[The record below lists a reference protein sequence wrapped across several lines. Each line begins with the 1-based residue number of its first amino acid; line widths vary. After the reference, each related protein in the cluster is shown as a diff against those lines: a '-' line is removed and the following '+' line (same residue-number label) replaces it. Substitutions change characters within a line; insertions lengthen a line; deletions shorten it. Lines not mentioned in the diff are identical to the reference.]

1 MITTIILNATPAAGK
16 DISADFIADAY
27 GANHIRFKDSLY
39 EIAAEHAGV
48 PVDWVKE
55 FATDR
60 KLKEIPCHFLY
71 DFTPRQWLIR
81 ISEEVIKPA
90 HGNDYFGKATAA
102 KLQDGL
108 NVISDSGFIEEFY
121 PVADASD
128 KVVVVQLYR
137 DGCTFEGDSR
147 NYLNRWEV
155 VNAGASLHVV
165 TNNGTKGSLY
175 RKLMDIVDVEVAL

>member
-1 MITTIILNATPAAGK
+1 MITTIILNAPPAAGK
-16 DISADFIADAY
+16 DISADFMADAY

-39 EIAAEHAGV
+39 EIAAEHAEV
-48 PVDWVKE
+48 PVELLKE
-55 FATDR
+55 WATDR
-60 KLKEIPCHFLY
+60 ELKEVPNDYLFGL
-71 DFTPRQWLIR
+71 TPRQWLIR
-81 ISEEVIKPA
+81 ISEEVNKPA

-137 DGCTFEGDSR
+137 DGCSFEGDSR

-155 VNAGASLHVV
+155 VNAGASLHAV

-175 RKLMDIVDVEVAL
+175 HKLIDIVTTEFAL